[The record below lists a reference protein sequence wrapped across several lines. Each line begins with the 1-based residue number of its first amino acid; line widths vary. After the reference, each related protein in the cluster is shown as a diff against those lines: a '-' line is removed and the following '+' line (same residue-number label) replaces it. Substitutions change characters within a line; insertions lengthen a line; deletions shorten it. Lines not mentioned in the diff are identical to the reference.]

1 MASLIDTYGG
11 GGVTFILILF
21 QIKYAKES
29 GGFIVRCKGHASC
42 AAGDLM
48 HLEMPSNAFA
58 FSSQNATCAEN
69 IAS

>member
-1 MASLIDTYGG
+1 M
-11 GGVTFILILF
+11 
-21 QIKYAKES
+21 
-29 GGFIVRCKGHASC
+29 RCKGHASC